1 MCVSSRVAAAYVV
14 QCVVWGT
21 TWAAIKIGVTD
32 VAPWTFAL
40 ARSIIVAGFLGA
52 VALAFRLP
60 LPRDRRTV
68 VAAAL
73 TGGFNAGASWAII
86 FWAEQ
91 FVPSGLVAVFGAT
104 SPIWT
109 GLLAHFL
116 VRHDRLSAL
125 KVLALVLGF
134 GGIIVLVGAS
144 GEISAG
150 PALLAAV
157 LLALMT
163 FGWAVAAVVMS
174 RTLTDV
180 HPIPAVA
187 LGTATG
193 GLVLIPLVLV
203 ETATGRPVTWTPA
216 AMGAVLYLAL
226 IGSGVGLVLNLWLYR
241 RLRPTTIALA
251 QLLITVEA
259 VVVGA
264 LVLGE
269 QVTLGMAAGAVLV
282 LTAIVLNARAGRQQ
296 PPQDPLRGHV
306 APSPAD

>member
-1 MCVSSRVAAAYVV
+1 MNARVAAAYIIQVA
-14 QCVVWGT
+14 VWGT
-21 TWAAIKIGVTD
+21 TWAAIKVGVTD

-40 ARSIIVAGFLGA
+40 ARSILVAGFLTA
-52 VALAFRLP
+52 VALVFRLP
-60 LPRDRRTV
+60 FPRGRKTL

-91 FVPSGLVAVFGAT
+91 FVPSGVVAVFGAT
-104 SPIWT
+104 SPVWT

-116 VRHDRLSAL
+116 VRHDRLSVL

-134 GGIIVLVGAS
+134 GGIVVLVGSS
-144 GEISAG
+144 GQISGG

-163 FGWAVAAVVMS
+163 LGWAIAAIVMS

-180 HPIPAVA
+180 QPIPAVA

-193 GLVLIPLVLV
+193 GVVLV
-203 ETATGRPVTWTPA
+203 PLALLEIVTGRPVTWTPSA
-216 AMGAVLYLAL
+216 VGAVLYLAL

-241 RLRPTTIALA
+241 RLRPTTIALS
-251 QLLITVEA
+251 QLIITVEA
-259 VVVGA
+259 VLVGA
-264 LVLGE
+264 LALGE
-269 QVTLGMAAGAVLV
+269 HITLGMAAGAVLV
-282 LTAIVLNARAGRQQ
+282 LSAIALNARAGRSR
-296 PPQDPLRGHV
+296 PPTGPLPGRI
-306 APSPAD
+306 AATPAE